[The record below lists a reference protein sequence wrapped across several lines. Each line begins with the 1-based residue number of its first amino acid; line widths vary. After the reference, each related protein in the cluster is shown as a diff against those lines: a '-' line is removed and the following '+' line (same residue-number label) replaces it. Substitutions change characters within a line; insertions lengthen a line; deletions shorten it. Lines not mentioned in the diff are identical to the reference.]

1 MKIIEKTREVVSKTD
16 YGHADV
22 VTKFVTIQYA
32 RYNDSGRFVGGYVGN
47 FTYTDAR

>member
-1 MKIIEKTREVVSKTD
+1 MKVVEKSREVVSKTD
-16 YGHADV
+16 NEHADV

-47 FTYTDAR
+47 FTYTGAR